1 MRGGERAQGVL
12 FTVVN
17 WEDRI
22 PADHPLRAVRAVV
35 DPILRELSAQFEA
48 LYSRV
53 GRPSVPPEQLL
64 RALLLQVF
72 YSIRSERQLVEQL
85 EYNLLFRWF
94 VGLELDDAA
103 WHATTFTK
111 NRARLLDGAVA
122 AHLLAGVV
130 RTAEQR
136 GLLSKEH
143 FTVDGTLLEAWASQK
158 SFQPKDGPPDAS
170 DGDASNPDV
179 DFRGRGRSNATHASG
194 TDPDA
199 RLARKSHNAAA
210 VLAYQASVLLDNR
223 HGLVVGGIVGTA
235 HGRAEVEQALVLL
248 QGLPEV
254 GAPRATPRTVGAD
267 KGYDTREFVDGA
279 RALGCTPH
287 VAPKARYGAVD
298 GRTTRHPGYAVSQR
312 KRKLV
317 EEVFGWG
324 KTVGLLRKLRH
335 RGVACV
341 DWIFTFTCAAYNLV
355 RLRRLLAPPR
365 TSPLAAPLAPQPG

>member
-1 MRGGERAQGVL
+1 MRGEERGQGVM

-17 WEDRI
+17 WQDRV
-22 PADHPLRAVRAVV
+22 PAEHPLRAVRTLV
-35 DPILRELSAQFEA
+35 DPVLRDLSPRFAEI
-48 LYSRV
+48 YSTN
-53 GRPSVPPEQLL
+53 GRPSVPPEQLV
-64 RALLLQVF
+64 RALLLQLL

-111 NRARLLDGAVA
+111 NRQRLLDGGVA
-122 AHLLAGVV
+122 GQLLGGIV
-130 RTAEQR
+130 TLAEQH
-136 GLLSKEH
+136 GLLSREH
-143 FTVDGTLLEAWASQK
+143 FTVDGTLLEAWASHK

-179 DFRGRGRSNATHASG
+179 NFRGAKRSNATHAST

-199 RLARKSHNAAA
+199 RLARKSFNTAA
-210 VLAYQASVLLDNR
+210 VLAYQGSVLMDNR
-223 HGLVVGGIVGTA
+223 HGLIVGSIVGTA

-248 QGLPEV
+248 SGLPEP
-254 GAPRATPRTVGAD
+254 GAKPRTVGAD
-267 KGYDTREFVDGA
+267 KGYDAA
-279 RALGCTPH
+279 RALGVTPH
-287 VAPKARYGAVD
+287 VAPKAKHSAVD
-298 GRTTRHPGYAVSQR
+298 GRTTRHAGYAVSQR

-335 RGVACV
+335 RGVAVV
-341 DWIFTFTCAAYNLV
+341 DWVFTFTCAAYNLV
-355 RLRRLLAPPR
+355 RLRGLLAQS
-365 TSPLAAPLAPQPG
+365 TA

>member
-1 MRGGERAQGVL
+1 MRGEERGQGVM

-17 WEDRI
+17 WQDRV
-22 PADHPLRAVRAVV
+22 PAEHPLRAVRTLV
-35 DPILRELSAQFEA
+35 DPVLRDLSPRFAEI
-48 LYSRV
+48 YSTN
-53 GRPSVPPEQLL
+53 GRPSVPPEQLV
-64 RALLLQVF
+64 RALLLQLL

-111 NRARLLDGAVA
+111 NRQRLLDGGVA
-122 AHLLAGVV
+122 GQLLGGIV
-130 RTAEQR
+130 TLAEQH
-136 GLLSKEH
+136 GLLSREH
-143 FTVDGTLLEAWASQK
+143 FTVDGTLLEAWASHK

-179 DFRGRGRSNATHASG
+179 NFRGAKRSNATHAST

-199 RLARKSHNAAA
+199 RLARKSFNTAA
-210 VLAYQASVLLDNR
+210 VLAYQGSVLMDNR
-223 HGLVVGGIVGTA
+223 HGLIVGSIVGTA

-248 QGLPEV
+248 SGLPEP
-254 GAPRATPRTVGAD
+254 GAKPRTVGAD
-267 KGYDTREFVDGA
+267 KGYDTREFVDAA
-279 RALGCTPH
+279 RALGVTPH
-287 VAPKARYGAVD
+287 VAPKAKHSAVD
-298 GRTTRHPGYAVSQR
+298 GRTTRHAGYAVSQR

-335 RGVACV
+335 RGVAVV
-341 DWIFTFTCAAYNLV
+341 DWVFTFTCAAYNLV
-355 RLRRLLAPPR
+355 RLRGLLAQS
-365 TSPLAAPLAPQPG
+365 TA

>member
-1 MRGGERAQGVL
+1 MRGSERQQGML

-22 PADHPLRAVRAVV
+22 PADHPLRAVRTLI
-35 DPILRELSAQFEA
+35 DPILRGLSPQFEA

-64 RALLLQVF
+64 RALLLQLF

-94 VGLELDDAA
+94 VGLELEDPA

-111 NRARLLDGAVA
+111 NRERLLDGAVA

-130 RTAEQR
+130 RTAEQH

-143 FTVDGTLLEAWASQK
+143 FTVDGTLLEAWASHK
-158 SFQPKDGPPDAS
+158 SFQPTDGPPDTR
-170 DGDASNPDV
+170 DDDPGNPNV
-179 DFRGRGRSNATHASG
+179 NFTGTRRSNATHASV

-199 RLARKSHNAAA
+199 RLARKSNHTAA

-223 HGLVVGGIVGTA
+223 HGLVVSGIVGSA
-235 HGRAEVEQALVLL
+235 SGRAEVEQALVLL
-248 QGLPEV
+248 QGLP
-254 GAPRATPRTVGAD
+254 PRRPTPTATPRTVGAD

-279 RALGCTPH
+279 RAVGYTPH
-287 VAPKARYGAVD
+287 VAQKAKYSAVD
-298 GRTTRHPGYAVSQR
+298 GRTTRHAGYTVSQR

-355 RLRRLLAPPR
+355 RLRRLLAP
-365 TSPLAAPLAPQPG
+365 QPG

>member
-1 MRGGERAQGVL
+1 MRGDEREQGVL

-17 WEDRI
+17 WQDRI
-22 PADHPLRAVRAVV
+22 PTDHPLRAVRRFV
-35 DPILRELSAQFEA
+35 DPILRELSPQFEV

-72 YSIRSERQLVEQL
+72 FSIRSERQLVEQL

-111 NRARLLDGAVA
+111 NRARLLEGAIA
-122 AHLLAGVV
+122 ANLLAGVV
-130 RTAEQR
+130 RTAER
-136 GLLSKEH
+136 HGLLSQEH
-143 FTVDGTLLEAWASQK
+143 FTVDGTLLEAWASHK
-158 SFQPKDGPPDAS
+158 SFQPTDGPPDAS
-170 DGDASNPDV
+170 DGDARNPDV
-179 DFRGRGRSNATHASG
+179 DFRGAKRSNTTHASV

-199 RLARKSHNAAA
+199 RLARKSHHTAA

-248 QGLPEV
+248 QGLPEA
-254 GAPRATPRTVGAD
+254 GAKPRTVGAD

-279 RALGCTPH
+279 RTLGCTPH
-287 VAPKARYGAVD
+287 VAPKAKYSAVD
-298 GRTTRHPGYAVSQR
+298 RRTTRHAGYAVSQC

-335 RGVACV
+335 RGVAAV

-355 RLRRLLAPPR
+355 RLRRLLPAM
-365 TSPLAAPLAPQPG
+365 QPG

>member
-1 MRGGERAQGVL
+1 MRGDERQQGML

-17 WEDRI
+17 WEERI
-22 PADHPLRAVRAVV
+22 PTDHPLRAVRALI
-35 DPILRELSAQFEA
+35 DPILRDLSPQFEA

-64 RALLLQVF
+64 RALLLQLF

-122 AHLLAGVV
+122 ANLLAGVV
-130 RTAEQR
+130 RTAEQH

-158 SFQPKDGPPDAS
+158 SVQPKDGPPDTS
-170 DGDASNPDV
+170 DGDPRNPDV
-179 DFRGRGRSNATHASG
+179 DFRGTRRSNATHASV

-199 RLARKSHNAAA
+199 RLARKSANTAAI
-210 VLAYQASVLLDNR
+210 LAYQASVLLDNR

-235 HGRAEVEQALVLL
+235 EGRAEVEQALVLL
-248 QGLPEV
+248 QGVAP
-254 GAPRATPRTVGAD
+254 GAGRDTAAGTVGAD
-267 KGYDTREFVDGA
+267 KGYDTSAFVAGA
-279 RALGCTPH
+279 RALGYTPH
-287 VAPKARYGAVD
+287 VARKVRCGAID

-335 RGVACV
+335 RGVATV

-355 RLRRLLAPPR
+355 RLRRLL
-365 TSPLAAPLAPQPG
+365 LAPQPG